1 MEKNGLH
8 AGEGEG
14 AGPQDAG
21 PQNIGRRSFL
31 KGLTVQALAMAPAT
45 ALLGQVARKPQQ
57 PPAQPQQRRTPVE
70 ASELRGIPGRG
81 KKKFV
86 AIQIG
91 ARSFVDEGVDKC
103 LDTLRDKGGVNALM
117 ATVFTYGT
125 GLAGRQVHGEPL
137 PDHGVQSYDRVVGGS
152 YTKVHPEFYSESTI
166 KDIRAP
172 ELGNFDIL
180 ADVIPSAKAKNMQV
194 YALFEE
200 AYNPRLMPNFETVC
214 EVDVYGRLG
223 RSTCFNNPNARA
235 FLMSMVSDW
244 MTNNDLD
251 GLMWE
256 SERQGP
262 LDNAIRAH
270 FGSVSPRR
278 SSINCFCQYCMS
290 KGRDQGIDSER
301 ARKGYMELDQWV
313 TKTTSGPR
321 TPDGTFVTFWRL
333 LLEYPEILAWQRF
346 WNRSQEEMYGIIY
359 GTAKSIKPRAQ
370 VGWHI
375 MHLITM
381 SPFYSADVSY
391 ARLVHVSDFIKP
403 STYNNCAGPRLARYI
418 RNVQSTIFRDMTP
431 DQVLQMHYDMMGLSN
446 EPTLEQLPT
455 AGLSGAS
462 VGVET
467 RKALADV
474 DSQIPIYPGI
484 DIDVP
489 TGLNEKRTQPSD
501 VKAATLAALEAGAL
515 GVVLSRKYAEM
526 KLTNMEGAR
535 EALREFGAL

>member
-1 MEKNGLH
+1 MEKDGLH
-8 AGEGEG
+8 AHEGEG
-14 AGPQDAG
+14 AGPHSF
-21 PQNIGRRSFL
+21 GRRSFL

-45 ALLGQVARKPQQ
+45 ALLGQVAQKPQQ
-57 PPAQPQQRRTPVE
+57 PSAQPQRRRTPVE
-70 ASELRGIPGRG
+70 ASELRGIAGRG

-86 AIQIG
+86 GIQIG

-103 LDTLRDKGGVNALM
+103 LDTLSDKGGVNALM

-172 ELGNFDIL
+172 ELGDFDIL
-180 ADVIPSAKAKNMQV
+180 ADVIPSAKAKDMQV

-223 RSTCFNNPNARA
+223 RDTCFNNPNARA

-270 FGSVSPRR
+270 FGSPRR
-278 SSINCFCQYCMS
+278 ASINCFCQYCVS

-313 TKTTSGPR
+313 TRTLSGPR
-321 TPDGTFVTFWRL
+321 TPDGAFVTFWRL
-333 LLEYPEILAWQRF
+333 LLEYPEIMAWQRF

-391 ARLVHVSDFIKP
+391 ARLMHVSDFIKP
-403 STYNNCAGPRLARYI
+403 STYNNCGGPRLARYI

-446 EPTLEQLPT
+446 EPTLAQLPT

-489 TGLNEKRTQPSD
+489 TGLNEKRTRPSV
-501 VKAATLAALEAGAL
+501 VKAATLAALEAGAQ